1 MDEPSQGNLI
11 RRIARLLFRPSQ
23 AWADIA
29 ANPDP
34 QLRMTKHLLTR
45 NACETDLDSIQ
56 ERESEM
62 LRECWK
68 SPEHKE
74 AVAAFLEKR
83 PPRFR

>member
-1 MDEPSQGNLI
+1 
-11 RRIARLLFRPSQ
+11 
-23 AWADIA
+23 
-29 ANPDP
+29 
-34 QLRMTKHLLTR
+34 MTKHLLTR
-45 NACETDLDSIQ
+45 NACETDLGSIQ